1 MACHFGRHQAAF
13 EKVVIA
19 DTNQQSAEDRARLRT
34 LAQIVFQALQKHEE
48 RCLVCGA
55 NGMPD
60 LKLSLCSTLLRHT

>member
-1 MACHFGRHQAAF
+1 MARECRHGVSLRTAHQAAF

-48 RCLVCGA
+48 RCLVWGA
-55 NGMPD
+55 EWD
-60 LKLSLCSTLLRHT
+60 A